1 MYHQQMQQ
9 SAQPQIPQSG
19 QVPGSYGPQGMH
31 PGQPPRMTFDPS
43 KGHPVP
49 SSVGNAPAPSGADSQ
64 LKAAESGIPE
74 GSQPDQKLQGAKSDI
89 NSPPKLSVSSLD
101 EKAEE
106 HDNIADFLG
115 NVIKYRVIIEK
126 MIIIWIQIL
135 NVDLRFQQYSRYN
148 YVVSF
153 IG

>member
-1 MYHQQMQQ
+1 MCKFFSFYLELHFVYKNKFKNL
-9 SAQPQIPQSG
+9 IRTG
-19 QVPGSYGPQGMH
+19 
-31 PGQPPRMTFDPS
+31 
-43 KGHPVP
+43 K
-49 SSVGNAPAPSGADSQ
+49 

-126 MIIIWIQIL
+126 MINRSSGPRPVNL
-135 NVDLRFQQYSRYN
+135 CSDV
-148 YVVSF
+148 
-153 IG
+153 

>member
-1 MYHQQMQQ
+1 
-9 SAQPQIPQSG
+9 
-19 QVPGSYGPQGMH
+19 MH

-49 SSVGNAPAPSGADSQ
+49 SSAGNAPAPSGADSQ

-101 EKAEE
+101 EKPEE

-115 NVIKYRVIIEK
+115 NVIKYRVIIK
-126 MIIIWIQIL
+126 KCL
-135 NVDLRFQQYSRYN
+135 LFGLRF
-148 YVVSF
+148 
-153 IG
+153 

>member
-1 MYHQQMQQ
+1 MRRAYSSHHPLIRP

-31 PGQPPRMTFDPS
+31 PGQPPRMTFDSS

-74 GSQPDQKLQGAKSDI
+74 G
-89 NSPPKLSVSSLD
+89 
-101 EKAEE
+101 
-106 HDNIADFLG
+106 HFLCIMKG
-115 NVIKYRVIIEK
+115 H
-126 MIIIWIQIL
+126 QFL
-135 NVDLRFQQYSRYN
+135 
-148 YVVSF
+148 
-153 IG
+153 